1 MGRSA
6 ELGGGGYGT
15 QGGDKSI
22 LWLRAGTEQG
32 LDQPLERFLLLLC
45 AEWLEGTEYSEV
57 LFYPQFLLQNQIC
70 SLEKRSPLETPEA
83 QWIKLCTRLLA
94 IRSSPQLAG
103 VSPAHSQSYPGEH
116 TTRSPHP
123 APPAAVAG

>member
-6 ELGGGGYGT
+6 ELGGWGYGHRA
-15 QGGDKSI
+15 GRESV

-32 LDQPLERFLLLLC
+32 LDRPSERFLLLLR

-83 QWIKLCTRLLA
+83 QWIKLCARLLA
-94 IRSSPQLAG
+94 IRSSPQLAR
-103 VSPAHSQSYPGEH
+103 VPPAHSQSHPGEH